1 MQRSQIDGVRVLW
14 QEMPGDF
21 TATLAFAVGARDED
35 VDQLGITHLAVRH
48 LLLSLLAEPDE
59 TTGLLETSFTLS
71 GDPEQVAED
80 LSDLAA
86 LIANPDLSGLALTA
100 QQLDPAD
107 RASELDLDI
116 DDAVR
121 DPWGSLLAHRLGP
134 TGPGL
139 LRWPAVDLHR
149 LTADEVRAHLARWFT
164 AGNAV
169 LTCTGPPP
177 AGLRLPLPAGPRAA
191 HATSPV
197 RGGSSGPA
205 WYADEVVAPA
215 IAVGATAGPQAFLLL
230 RLLGTR
236 VDAALDGAAVKAWST
251 EWSTPVGDGR
261 LELGLSLHL
270 RGKARQRDSAL
281 AARILWQELRRLA
294 AEDPVPAELD
304 AIVTRYHRSPAEDP
318 QLRGQL
324 ERLGLLD
331 AAEQAH
337 AQAPLADAGH
347 RELLDVSDEFGEAQV
362 AAAARLGPAD
372 VRAAAA
378 SWLPSALLV
387 VPNGVDAA
395 LDGIARTGCP
405 TGSYAPQGELL
416 RPSLAR
422 RLRGAKDGLVLG
434 DDACHLVAADGTV
447 HTFPMRDAML
457 VQRRGETLLGD
468 VRHGCLAD
476 VSGFTGVD
484 KLVTRVPPRRHRIAH
499 D

>member
-1 MQRSQIDGVRVLW
+1 MRRAEIDTVRVLW

-21 TATLAFAVGARDED
+21 AATLAFAVGVRDED
-35 VDQLGITHLAVRH
+35 VDQLGITHLAIRH
-48 LLLSLLAEPDE
+48 LLLNLLAEPDE
-59 TTGLLETSFTLS
+59 TAGLLETSFTLS
-71 GDPEQVAED
+71 GEPDQVAED
-80 LSDLAA
+80 LGGLAA
-86 LIANPDLSGLALTA
+86 LVADPHLSGLVLTA
-100 QQLDPAD
+100 RQLDAAD
-107 RASELDLDI
+107 RAADLDLDI

-121 DPWGSLLAHRLGP
+121 DPWASLLARRLGP
-134 TGPGL
+134 AGPGL
-139 LRWPAVDLHR
+139 LRWPVVDPHR
-149 LTADEVRAHLARWFT
+149 LTAEEVRAHLARWFT

-191 HATSPV
+191 HAPCPTPDPT
-197 RGGSSGPA
+197 GPA
-205 WYADEVVAPA
+205 WYADEVVAPG
-215 IAVGATAGPQAFLLL
+215 IAVGGTAGPQAFLLL
-230 RLLGTR
+230 RVLGTR
-236 VDAALDGAAVKAWST
+236 VDALLERAGVQAWST
-251 EWSTPVGDGR
+251 EWSTPVGGDR

-270 RGKARQRDSAL
+270 HGRNRQRDSAV
-281 AARILWQELRRLA
+281 AARIPWQELLRLA
-294 AEDPVPAELD
+294 AEEPAPAEL
-304 AIVTRYHRSPAEDP
+304 ATIVTRYIRSPAEDP

-324 ERLGLLD
+324 ERLGVLA

-337 AQAPLADAGH
+337 VQAPLADAGH
-347 RELLDVSDEFGEAQV
+347 RALFDVYDEFGEAEV

-387 VPNGVDAA
+387 VPVGVDVT
-395 LDGIARTGCP
+395 LDGMARTGCP
-405 TGSYAPQGELL
+405 VSSFTPHGERL

-447 HTFPMRDAML
+447 HTFPMADVML
-457 VQRRGETLLGD
+457 VQRQGETLLGNI
-468 VRHGCLAD
+468 RHGCLVD

>member
-1 MQRSQIDGVRVLW
+1 MRREEIDTVRVLW

-35 VDQLGITHLAVRH
+35 VDQLGITHLVTRH
-48 LLLSLLAEPDE
+48 LLVSLLAEPDE
-59 TTGLLETSFTLS
+59 TAGLLETSFTLS
-71 GDPEQVAED
+71 GEPTRVAED
-80 LSDLAA
+80 LTDLAS
-86 LIANPDLSGLALTA
+86 LVANPDLGGLVLTA
-100 QQLDPAD
+100 QQLDAAD
-107 RASELDLDI
+107 RAIELDLDV

-121 DPWGSLLAHRLGP
+121 DPWVSLLARRLGP

-139 LRWPAVDLHR
+139 LRWPAVDAHR
-149 LTADEVRAHLARWFT
+149 FTADEVRAHLARWFT

-191 HATSPV
+191 HTTSPE
-197 RGGSSGPA
+197 GSPSGPA
-205 WYADEVVAPA
+205 WYADEVVAPGV
-215 IAVGATAGPQAFLLL
+215 AVTATAGPQAFLLL
-230 RLLGTR
+230 RVLGTR
-236 VDAALDGAAVKAWST
+236 VDALLERAGVKAWST
-251 EWSTPVGDGR
+251 EWSTPVGGDR

-270 RGKARQRDSAL
+270 RGRNRQRDSAV
-281 AARILWQELRRLA
+281 AARVLWQELLRLA
-294 AEDPVPAELD
+294 AEEPAPAEL
-304 AIVTRYHRSPAEDP
+304 AAVVTRYTRPPAEDP
-318 QLRGQL
+318 RLRAGL
-324 ERLGLLD
+324 ERLGVLA

-347 RELLDVSDEFGEAQV
+347 RELFAVYDEFGEAEA

-378 SWLPSALLV
+378 SWLSSALLV
-387 VPNGVDAA
+387 VPVGVDIA
-395 LDGIARTGCP
+395 LDGMTRTGCP
-405 TGSYAPQGELL
+405 AGSFTPQGELL

-447 HTFPMRDAML
+447 HSFPMRDVML
-457 VQRRGETLLGD
+457 VQRRGETLLGNI
-468 VRHGCLAD
+468 RHGCLVD

-484 KLVTRVPPRRHRIAH
+484 KLVTRVPARRHRIAH

>member
-1 MQRSQIDGVRVLW
+1 MRRAEIDTVRLLW

-35 VDQLGITHLAVRH
+35 VDQLGITHLAARH

-59 TTGLLETSFTLS
+59 TAGLLETSFTLT
-71 GDPEQVAED
+71 GDPAQVAED
-80 LSDLAA
+80 LNDLAA
-86 LIANPDLSGLALTA
+86 LIENPDLSGLALTA

-107 RASELDLDI
+107 RASELDLDL

-121 DPWGSLLAHRLGP
+121 DPWASLLARRLGP

-139 LRWPAVDLHR
+139 LRWPAVDPHR

-177 AGLRLPLPAGPRAA
+177 AQLRLPLPAGPRAA

-197 RGGSSGPA
+197 RGSAGPA

-215 IAVGATAGPQAFLLL
+215 IAVGATAGPEAFLLM

-236 VDAALDGAAVKAWST
+236 VDAALQRAAVKAWST
-251 EWSTPVGDGR
+251 EWSTPVGDER

-294 AEDPVPAELD
+294 VEEPSPAELD
-304 AIVTRYHRSPAEDP
+304 GIVTRFTRSPAEDP

-324 ERLGLLD
+324 ERLGVLD
-331 AAEQAH
+331 SAEQAH
-337 AQAPLADAGH
+337 AQAPLVDAGH
-347 RELLDVSDEFGEAQV
+347 RELLDVSDEFGQAQV

-372 VRAAAA
+372 VRAAAVA
-378 SWLPSALLV
+378 WLPSALLV
-387 VPNGVDAA
+387 VPNGVDPS
-395 LDGIARTGCP
+395 LDGMARTGCP
-405 TGSYAPQGELL
+405 TGSYTPQGELL

-447 HTFPMRDAML
+447 HTFAMRDAML
-457 VQRRGETLLGD
+457 IQRRGETLLGD
-468 VRHGCLAD
+468 VGHGCLVD

>member
-1 MQRSQIDGVRVLW
+1 MRRAEIDTVRVLW
-14 QEMPGDF
+14 QELPGDF

-35 VDQLGITHLAVRH
+35 VDQLGITHLATRH

-59 TTGLLETSFTLS
+59 TAGLLETSFTLS
-71 GDPEQVAED
+71 GDPDQVAED
-80 LSDLAA
+80 LDDLAT
-86 LIANPDLSGLALTA
+86 LVANPDLGGLVLTA
-100 QQLDPAD
+100 RQLDTAD
-107 RASELDLDI
+107 RATELDLDV

-121 DPWGSLLAHRLGP
+121 DPWGSLLARRLGP

-139 LRWPAVDLHR
+139 LRWPVVDPRR

-191 HATSPV
+191 HATCPV
-197 RGGSSGPA
+197 RGTAGPA
-205 WYADEVVAPA
+205 WYADEVVAPG
-215 IAVGATAGPQAFLLL
+215 IAVGATAGPHAFLLL
-230 RLLGTR
+230 RVLGTR
-236 VDAALDGAAVKAWST
+236 VDAALEQAAVKAWST
-251 EWSTPVGDGR
+251 EWSTPVGDDR

-270 RGKARQRDSAL
+270 RGKTRQRDSAT

-294 AEDPVPAELD
+294 TEEPAPAELD
-304 AIVTRYHRSPAEDP
+304 AVVTRYTRPPAEDP

-324 ERLGLLD
+324 DRLGVLA

-347 RELLDVSDEFGEAQV
+347 RELFDVYDEFGEAQV
-362 AAAARLGPAD
+362 AAAARLAPAD

-387 VPNGVDAA
+387 VPIGVDAA
-395 LDGIARTGCP
+395 LDGMTRTGCP
-405 TGSYAPQGELL
+405 VGSFTPQGELL

-434 DDACHLVAADGTV
+434 HDACHLVAADGTV
-447 HTFPMRDAML
+447 HTFPMDDVML
-457 VQRRGETLLGD
+457 VQRRGETLLGNL
-468 VRHGCLAD
+468 RHGCLVD

-484 KLVTRVPPRRHRIAH
+484 KLVTWVPPRRHRIAY